1 MIRYALSLLVF
12 LAGFCATILIPGD
25 SILNLLWL
33 PSFIAVGIIP
43 FLIVSVL
50 FGFKNMASAFSSAVK
65 KETEKEKLLKAVE
78 FFIFYGKI
86 TWIAALIAVIL
97 GTISI
102 LANMEDKAALG
113 PNVALAL
120 ISLLYGGLI
129 NALLILPFTFLLKKQ
144 LVDKG

>member
-1 MIRYALSLLVF
+1 
-12 LAGFCATILIPGD
+12 
-25 SILNLLWL
+25 L

-50 FGFKNMASAFSSAVK
+50 FGFKNTASAFSSAVK
-65 KETEKEKLLKAVE
+65 KETEKVKLLKAVE

-120 ISLLYGGLI
+120 TSLLYGGLI

-144 LVDKG
+144 LVDKV